1 MNPHGHEA
9 RHVSARER
17 ELFYTV
23 LEAISSSVE
32 AGHRVAPF
40 LSAYGY
46 ATGPARPASS
56 STRRLNAVT
65 HGIFDLAATLGG
77 PWRAHYR

>member
-9 RHVSARER
+9 RYVSARER
-17 ELFYTV
+17 ELFYIV
-23 LEAISSSVE
+23 LRTISESVGEARRS
-32 AGHRVAPF
+32 APF